1 MIFELHPIGV
11 CDASSRGAP
20 PLHYSTV
27 PVFKG
32 DVPSEPPTAYKKP
45 PSTATATPNLLVL
58 MEATRVHL
66 FSLGSYLKEE
76 ECCHITT
83 INRSGKHIWS
93 TKWATCVNYL
103 KNWRRYFTFR
113 FGRVGLIPPHP
124 LCMFELSWPI
134 QMILILLAQLFSRWC
149 NTGKW
154 CKSGSR
160 HSDWYLST
168 MLRHETPSCPPTAYR

>member
-11 CDASSRGAP
+11 CDMSLRGAS
-20 PLHYSTV
+20 PLCYSTI

-76 ECCHITT
+76 CPCITT
-83 INRSGKHIWS
+83 IIRSGKHIWF
-93 TKWATCVNYL
+93 KKGAMRVNYL
-103 KNWRRYFTFR
+103 KNWRRYFTLR
-113 FGRVGLIPPHP
+113 FGRIGLISFGTTNKSHAWGWWRVSYQS
-124 LCMFELSWPI
+124 FRHRLSNKNDSDVTGSII
-134 QMILILLAQLFSRWC
+134 Q
-149 NTGKW
+149 
-154 CKSGSR
+154 
-160 HSDWYLST
+160 
-168 MLRHETPSCPPTAYR
+168 